1 MWVGPRLPA
10 HCACALRRRY
20 VLQPVPPVLAVQ
32 ADLDADMDYAFG
44 LFEPGEDGCVDENEV

>member
-1 MWVGPRLPA
+1 MPA

-20 VLQPVPPVLAVQ
+20 VLPPVPPVLAVQ